1 MVTHYV
7 NPRYRA
13 YGKARIDIAKRLHN
27 PEDWERLWRTP
38 LNTFPF
44 KWGQCW
50 KHCVEYQV
58 DDFAAEVGF
67 LIDILG
73 LPVIAFDADYAM
85 FTSPDE
91 DFTFAVIPTPD
102 GKQSTLP
109 ETIRLQFMVADIFD
123 TTEELQTR
131 GIVFEGQP
139 EPIAEDSSLFISSF
153 RTPHGIPI
161 ELWAVVE
168 PEGNE
173 IQPGVV
179 AYEASSPV
187 TESGAIDNDEVSES
201 ENAVQSQNDPESRF
215 ETNKLDDEDQSGEVQ
230 SEVEYE
236 DILDDGYSTDG
247 NPDDKDEDH
256 WRKDQTGKQEWFRG
270 KV

>member
-1 MVTHYV
+1 MATYYV

-27 PEDWERLWRTP
+27 PEDWEHLWRAP
-38 LNTFPF
+38 LNKFPF

-73 LPVIAFDADYAM
+73 LPVIAFDAAYAM
-85 FTSPDE
+85 FTSPAE
-91 DFTFAVIPTPD
+91 EFTFAIIPTPE
-102 GKQSTLP
+102 GQTSTLP

-131 GIVFEGQP
+131 GVEFEQLP
-139 EPIAEDSSLFISSF
+139 EPIGEDSSMFISSF
-153 RTPHGIPI
+153 RTPHGISI

-168 PEGNE
+168 PEVNPIEQGSADIAESLLDN
-173 IQPGVV
+173 
-179 AYEASSPV
+179 SHV
-187 TESGAIDNDEVSES
+187 TIEDG
-201 ENAVQSQNDPESRF
+201 NDPNVENSIQIQQ
-215 ETNKLDDEDQSGEVQ
+215 ETDPPVETELVEDEEQLEDQSVAGQ

-236 DILDDGYSTDG
+236 DILDDGYFIEDYP
-247 NPDDKDEDH
+247 NDKEI
-256 WRKDQTGKQEWFRG
+256 
-270 KV
+270 